1 MRPAWATCSRERRKR
16 QHVSMPIESQPH
28 LSVPAPENWELGQS
42 REKKGQ
48 SGRDRGWRRWGGG
61 EASAEVMS
69 AEMVQLRA
77 PQEYLG

>member
-1 MRPAWATCSRERRKR
+1 MSACLSRASHIYLPLLLRTGSWGSRER
-16 QHVSMPIESQPH
+16 
-28 LSVPAPENWELGQS
+28 
-42 REKKGQ
+42 KK
-48 SGRDRGWRRWGGG
+48 DRVGETGGGGWGGG